1 MNNMPDMP
9 VNVPVDDPDADTEWN
24 DILRSK
30 GIIPEKE
37 PSPTPQIEAALLQAR
52 ELAHENR
59 LEGKDL
65 DELDELED
73 DEDEAFLDQY
83 RQKRMAEM
91 AELQQTS
98 VFNQVYPVQKPEW
111 SKEVT
116 DASKEA
122 WVFVLLTSSS
132 GTNIESQLMI
142 ELWRGLASKFGD
154 IKFCQI
160 QGNLC
165 IEGYPDKNTPTVLVY
180 KDTEIKRQIVTL
192 RELNGDKTSEADM
205 EKLLTGLGA
214 VKYGDSRL
222 RKREEEEED
231 RPYRS
236 IRQSDKK
243 IADDDDSDWD

>member
-1 MNNMPDMP
+1 MILR
-9 VNVPVDDPDADTEWN
+9 N

-91 AELQQTS
+91 STLQQTS
-98 VFNQVYPVQKPEW
+98 VFNQVYPVQKPDW
-111 SKEVT
+111 SREVT
-116 DASKEA
+116 DASKDA
-122 WVFVLLTSSS
+122 WVLVLLTSSM
-132 GTNIESQLMI
+132 GTNVESQLMVEI
-142 ELWRGLASKFGD
+142 WRSLAVKFGD

-160 QGNLC
+160 RGDLC
-165 IEGYPDKNTPTVLVY
+165 IEGYPDRNTPTVLVY

-192 RELNGDKTSEADM
+192 KEINGAKTSVADM
-205 EKLLTGLGA
+205 EKILLSLGA
-214 VKYGDSRL
+214 VKHNDSRL
-222 RKREEEEED
+222 KRRDGDDEREEE
-231 RPYRS
+231 RPYRC
-236 IRQSDKK
+236 IRQGERNSG
-243 IADDDDSDWD
+243 DDDDSDWD